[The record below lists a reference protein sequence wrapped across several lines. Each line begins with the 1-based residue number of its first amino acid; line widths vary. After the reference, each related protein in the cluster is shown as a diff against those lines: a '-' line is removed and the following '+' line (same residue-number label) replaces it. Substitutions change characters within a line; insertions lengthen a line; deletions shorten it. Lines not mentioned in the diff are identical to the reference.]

1 MNKSETNYK
10 IWANWY
16 DLIYEIIS
24 PKDIAFYET
33 YLNENVKK
41 VLEMGVGTGRIPI
54 NFIYKNL
61 KWTGIDISE
70 DMLNIS
76 KEKIK
81 PMQPLNEN
89 LLLIQEDMTKIDI
102 RVDNNSIYNLLFDL
116 VIYPSHSLMSVG
128 NIEMQK
134 KALCSGIKHLEKNGI
149 LIFDLHNPNNYV
161 NNKEYMIFGQK
172 EINNSLYKV
181 YGKSSVDFDNK
192 KHINFQKIEIN
203 SKKVIELKS
212 TDYFLYFEDI
222 IKICDELNIEI
233 IDIFGDY
240 DKSKLTEISEEIILI
255 CKKK

>member
-1 MNKSETNYK
+1 MNQSETNYT

-54 NFIYKNL
+54 NFIHKNL

-203 SKKVIELKS
+203 SKKEIELKS

>member
-240 DKSKLTEISEEIILI
+240 DKSKLTEISDEIILI